1 MLGCGVV
8 ASPTQERM
16 GPLGLPLPPLP
27 FSTGGGRAD
36 ALLLIESNGK
46 ASQSLLEAKQD
57 FRAGAPT
64 TNGRY

>member
-1 MLGCGVV
+1 
-8 ASPTQERM
+8 M

-46 ASQSLLEAKQD
+46 ASQTLLEARQD